1 MASAPIVANFD
12 LNTNRL
18 KHVKGRRIEAPA
30 FKAPLAKKARGGTES
45 FLGWRRENGRVGV
58 RNHVVLLPLDDL
70 SNAACEAVANNIK
83 GTLALPHAY
92 GRLQFGA
99 DLDLHFRT
107 LIGIGS
113 NPNVAAVVVIG
124 IEDAWTKIVVDGIAR
139 TGKPVVGFGIEGH
152 GDIAVIAKASYVAK
166 EFVQWASELRREK
179 CPISDLW
186 VSTKCGESDTT
197 TGLSSCPTVGNMYD
211 KLIPKGIYGVFGETS
226 EITGAE
232 HLCKARAATP
242 ELGERWYRMWK
253 AYQDEVIEAHKTSDL
268 SDSQPTKGN
277 IAGGLTTIEEKAL
290 GNLEKIG
297 RECRYIDILE
307 PAETPAKGPGLYF
320 MDTSSAAAECV
331 TLMAAGGY
339 VVHTFPTGQGNVIG
353 NPIVPVIKITG
364 NPKTMRTMPEHIDLD
379 VSGIL
384 RRDMT
389 IPEAGDA
396 LIETVIRTANGRLT
410 AAEALGHREF
420 VMTKLYRSA

>member
-1 MASAPIVANFD
+1 MAKSNGKPATKA
-12 LNTNRL
+12 
-18 KHVKGRRIEAPA
+18 KGNLR
-30 FKAPLAKKARGGTES
+30 FM
-45 FLGWRRENGRVGV
+45 GWRRENGRVGV
-58 RNHVVLLPLDDL
+58 RNHVVILPLDDL

-83 GTLALPHAY
+83 GTLAIPHAY

-107 LIGIGS
+107 LIGTGS

-124 IEDAWTKIVVDGIAR
+124 IEDGWTGRVVEGIKK

-152 GDIAVIAKASYVAK
+152 GDIATIAKASYEAK
-166 EFVQWASELRREK
+166 KMVQWASELTREE
-179 CPISDLW
+179 CDISELW

-211 KLIPKGIYGVFGETS
+211 KLIPKGIYGCFGETS

-232 HLCKARAATP
+232 HLAR
-242 ELGERWYRMWK
+242 ERAINKQVGDKWYRIWK
-253 AYQDEVIEAHKTSDL
+253 AYQDDVIEAHKTDDL

-297 RECRYIDILE
+297 RACKYIDALE
-307 PAETPAKGPGLYF
+307 PAEAPAKGPGLYY

-364 NPKTMRTMPEHIDLD
+364 NPKTMRTMAEHIDVD

-384 RRDMT
+384 RREQT
-389 IPEAGDA
+389 LETAGDA
-396 LIETVIRTANGRLT
+396 LIDMIVRTANGRLT

-420 VMTKLYRSA
+420 SLTKLYRSA

>member
-1 MASAPIVANFD
+1 MAQGNGQ
-12 LNTNRL
+12 TNQHSNL
-18 KHVKGRRIEAPA
+18 T
-30 FKAPLAKKARGGTES
+30 FM
-45 FLGWRRENGRVGV
+45 GWRRENGRVGV
-58 RNHVVLLPLDDL
+58 RNHVVILPLDDL

-92 GRLQFGA
+92 GRLQFGE

-107 LIGIGS
+107 LIGTGS

-124 IEDAWTKIVVDGIAR
+124 IEDGWTQRVVDGIAK
-139 TGKPVVGFGIEGH
+139 TGKPVTGFGIEGT
-152 GDIAVIAKASYVAK
+152 GDIMTVAKASRVAK
-166 EFVQWASELRREK
+166 DYLQWASELKREE
-179 CPISDLW
+179 CDISDLW

-211 KLIPKGIYGVFGETS
+211 KLIPNGIYGCFGETS

-232 HLCKARAATP
+232 HLAKERAASP
-242 ELGERWYRMWK
+242 EVGEKWYKIWK
-253 AYQDEVIEAHKTSDL
+253 AYQDDVIEAHKTDDL

-297 RECRYIDILE
+297 RECTYIDALE
-307 PAETPAKGPGLYF
+307 PAEAPAKGPGLYF
-320 MDTSSAAAECV
+320 MDTSSAAAECI

-364 NPKTMRTMPEHIDLD
+364 NPKTVRTMSEHVDLD
-379 VSGIL
+379 VSGVL

-389 IPEAGDA
+389 ISDAGDA
-396 LIETVIRTANGRLT
+396 LIEMVVRTANGRLT
-410 AAEALGHREF
+410 AAESLGHREF